1 MWEGNL
7 SRMKNSANVNENH
20 LILERGFQFGL
31 PNTALKDMGPTM
43 RCVPV
48 NGSVRTVTRAG
59 LNSKSPTSAHP
70 LVKCDLPEARLAISQ
85 HQFGSAVA
93 TPPQWYPSHL
103 IRCWF
108 ASVSSSFAA
117 NSITLSPLDNV
128 HDAGTRK
135 ERAAACYDARAAD
148 SLFWF
153 FPIACPMVGCCCGEM
168 RTTAMHGCSL
178 VKLGWVIVR

>member
-7 SRMKNSANVNENH
+7 PQMKNSANVNENH

-43 RCVPV
+43 RCVPL

-70 LVKCDLPEARLAISQ
+70 SAKCDLPEARLAISQ

-103 IRCWF
+103 IWCWF

-117 NSITLSPLDNV
+117 NSITLFPLDNV
-128 HDAGTRK
+128 DDAGYSQG
-135 ERAAACYDARAAD
+135 A
-148 SLFWF
+148 
-153 FPIACPMVGCCCGEM
+153 CCCMLRCTRGRFVALIHSNCM
-168 RTTAMHGCSL
+168 PHGRLLLWWDEDYCYA
-178 VKLGWVIVR
+178 WM